1 MIGKDFSMR
10 TIKRILVFLILFVAV
25 LAIAMP
31 YLVEGKLATLFK
43 EKVNEQI
50 NATLDFE
57 SVEFSLWKGFPDA
70 HIEVNELVLIN
81 MAPFEGDTL
90 FKAAQIDLE
99 MSLGVIFKGSA
110 SDIGVKKLE
119 LEDAL
124 LNVIVDSLGQNNYD
138 IAKKSSST
146 ESTTTSSG
154 GEVSFDLKEYHI
166 KRSRVNYRDLQNR
179 TFLEVRDIRHNGW
192 GDLGLEVSD
201 LQTETEA
208 LVSFEYDSIT
218 YLSDHRIALTAG
230 IGIDLNL
237 NKYVFLKNEAQVNQ
251 LPLVFDGFVQ
261 LEEDHQLIDLNFRT
275 PSSDFKNFLAV
286 IPKRYSQDIQDVRTR
301 GNFSV
306 NGKIKGVVN
315 EESIPTFDIKINAD
329 NASFRYPELDKAVND
344 VNINAE
350 LLNTSGKPEET
361 YLDLR
366 ELAFNLDGDRFRMKA
381 LIENLTGNTAVD
393 AEIKGK
399 LNLDNLAKAYPMPSG
414 YDLGGILVADISTKF
429 SMSDVEAKK
438 YENTKTQGTLNLLEF
453 QYSGEELQN
462 PLEVK
467 LAAIDFNPRQVKL
480 NYFDGKLGQTD
491 FSATGRIDNL
501 LGFFFNKENMEGQFK
516 MKSEKFVVNDFM
528 VDEPVESEKEDA
540 GTGPNQPDLVQEKIK
555 IPPILDCTIEAE
567 AKEVLYDNLTLRNVR
582 GQLKIKEET
591 ATISNLKADLL
602 GGKLSVDGL
611 VSTKEPLPEFSLT
624 LDAQSLKV
632 GEAFGALALF
642 KVLAPVG
649 EALDGKLQ
657 SKVTFEGNLKDNLSL
672 DLGTIKGLLNSRITT
687 TDINADR
694 APILAALDSG
704 FEFIDFEALKV
715 QDLRTEIAFDNGQ
728 AALKPFTLLY
738 KDIPI
743 QISGG
748 HAFDQKLDYRISM
761 EVPVK
766 YLGEEIV
773 SLLQSLNDPDL
784 NKLTI
789 PVQGKLTGFYQTP
802 KLESDLKTATTEL
815 GKRLIEL
822 QKEKLLNGGVDKAS
836 GILDGLLGG
845 KKKDSTQQ
853 AEEDELKS
861 TAKSILGGLIGKKK
875 KDTTKT
881 KNN

>member
-1 MIGKDFSMR
+1 MIYKDLGMR
-10 TIKRILVFLILFVAV
+10 TIKRILIFLILFVAG

-81 MAPFEGDTL
+81 KAPFEGDTL
-90 FKAAQIDLE
+90 FKADQIDLE
-99 MSLGVIFKGSA
+99 MSLGVIFQGSS

-119 LEDAL
+119 LENAL
-124 LNVIVDSLGQNNYD
+124 LNIIVDSLGQNNYD
-138 IAKKSSST
+138 IAKTTSAT
-146 ESTTTSSG
+146 ESAASGKSG

-166 KRSRVNYRDLQNR
+166 KRSRVNYRDMQSR

-208 LVSFEYDSIT
+208 LVSLEYDSVA

-261 LEEDHQLIDLNFRT
+261 IEEDQQLVDLNFRT

-286 IPKRYSQDIQDVRTR
+286 IPKRYSQDIQNVRTR

-306 NGKIKGVVN
+306 NGKVKGVVS

-344 VNINAE
+344 VNIDAE

-381 LIENLTGNTAVD
+381 LVENLTGNTAVD

-399 LNLDNLAKAYPMPSG
+399 LNLDNVAKAYPMPST

-429 SMSDVEAKK
+429 TMADVEAKK
-438 YENTKTQGTLNLLEF
+438 YENTQTKGTLNLLEF
-453 QYSGEELQN
+453 EYSGEELQN
-462 PLEVK
+462 PLQVK
-467 LAAIDFNPRQVKL
+467 LAAVEFNPQSVKL

-501 LGFFFNKENMEGQFK
+501 LGFFFNKEKMEGRFQ
-516 MKSEKFVVNDFM
+516 MKSEQFVVNDFM
-528 VDEPVESEKEDA
+528 VDERIESDEPGES
-540 GTGPNQPDLVQEKIK
+540 GPNQPELVQEKIK
-555 IPPILDCTIEAE
+555 IPPILDCTIDAE
-567 AKEVLYDNLTLRNVR
+567 AKKVLYDNLTLRNVS

-602 GGKLSVDGL
+602 GGKLQVDGL
-611 VSTKEPLPEFSLT
+611 VSTKDPLPEFSLT
-624 LDAQSLKV
+624 LDAKSLKV
-632 GEAFGALALF
+632 GEAFGSLSLF

-657 SKVTFEGNLKDNLSL
+657 SKVSFEGNLKDNLSL

-687 TDINADR
+687 TEINADR
-694 APILAALDSG
+694 APLLSALDSG

-715 QDLRTEIAFDNGQ
+715 QDLKTELAFDNGK
-728 AALKPFTLLY
+728 AVLKPFSLQY

-748 HAFDQKLDYRISM
+748 HAFNQQLDYRISM

-766 YLGEEIV
+766 YLGEEV
-773 SLLQSLNDPDL
+773 NSLLQSLNDPDL

-789 PVQGKLTGFYQTP
+789 PVQAKLTGFYSTP
-802 KLESDLKTATTEL
+802 KLESDLQTATTEL
-815 GKRLIEL
+815 GKRLIEM
-822 QKEKLLNGGVDKAS
+822 QKDKLLNGGKNKAE
-836 GILDGLLGG
+836 GLLDGLLGG
-845 KKKDSTQQ
+845 KKKDSTKQ
-853 AEEDELKS
+853 AEDSELKN

-875 KDTTKT
+875 KDTTKAK
-881 KNN
+881 KN

>member
-1 MIGKDFSMR
+1 MIYKDFGMR
-10 TIKRILVFLILFVAV
+10 TIKRILFFLILFVAV

-81 MAPFEGDTL
+81 KAPFEGDTL
-90 FKAAQIDLE
+90 FKAGQIDLE
-99 MSLGVIFKGSA
+99 MSLGVIFKGSS

-124 LNVIVDSLGQNNYD
+124 LNIIVDSLGQNNYD
-138 IAKKSSST
+138 IAK
-146 ESTTTSSG
+146 TTSGAESASDSGG
-154 GEVSFDLKEYHI
+154 GEVSFDLKEYQI

-179 TFLEVRDIRHNGW
+179 TFLEVRDLRHNGW

-208 LVSFEYDSIT
+208 LVSFEYDSIA
-218 YLSDHRIALTAG
+218 YLNDQRIALTAG

-261 LEEDHQLIDLNFRT
+261 LKEDHQLIDLNFRT

-286 IPKRYSQDIQDVRTR
+286 IPKRYSKDIQDVRTR

-306 NGKIKGVVN
+306 NGKIKGIVN
-315 EESIPTFDIKINAD
+315 EKSIPTLDIKINAD

-344 VNINAE
+344 VNIDAE
-350 LLNTSGKPEET
+350 LLNTTGNPDET

-399 LNLDNLAKAYPMPSG
+399 LNLDNLAKAYPMPPG

-429 SMSDVEAKK
+429 KMADVEAKK
-438 YENTKTQGTLNLLEF
+438 YENTQTQGTLNLLEF
-453 QYSGEELQN
+453 EYSGEELQN
-462 PLEVK
+462 PLQVK
-467 LAAIDFNPRQVKL
+467 LAAVEFNPRSVKL

-501 LGFFFNKENMEGQFK
+501 LGFFFNKEKMEGQFK

-528 VDEPVESEKEDA
+528 VDERIESEEDVPV
-540 GTGPNQPDLVQEKIK
+540 TGPNQPELVQEKIK
-555 IPPILDCTIEAE
+555 IPPVLDCTIEAE
-567 AKEVLYDNLTLRNVR
+567 AKEVLYDNLTLRNVS

-611 VSTKEPLPEFSLT
+611 VSTREPLPEFALT

-632 GEAFGALALF
+632 GEAFRALTLF

-657 SKVTFEGNLKDNLSL
+657 SKVTFEGNLRDNLSL
-672 DLGTIKGLLNSRITT
+672 DLGTIRGLLNSRITT
-687 TDINADR
+687 TEINADR
-694 APILAALDSG
+694 APVLAALDNS

-715 QDLRTEIAFDNGQ
+715 QDLKTELAFDNGK
-728 AALKPFTLLY
+728 AALKPFTLRY

-748 HAFDQKLDYRISM
+748 HAFNEQLDYRLVM

-766 YLGEEIV
+766 YLGEEIN

-822 QKEKLLNGGVDKAS
+822 QKERLLNGGVDKAS
-836 GILDGLLGG
+836 GVLDGLLGG
-845 KKKDSTQQ
+845 KKKDSTQK
-853 AEEDELKS
+853 EEDELKS

-875 KDTTKT
+875 KDSTKT
-881 KNN
+881 KQN